1 MSASAIGFG
10 LSLTKP
16 TAEMHRSELML
27 TSDQETAI
35 LVSDN
40 DDINRVVM
48 GLQLEECNVVK
59 WTNGLDA
66 LITIQESKPDFILL
80 DPITLS
86 LKGYKACQ
94 KIDKRTAK

>member
-1 MSASAIGFG
+1 
-10 LSLTKP
+10 
-16 TAEMHRSELML
+16 MHRSELML